1 MIEARNLVKRYGS
14 TMAVNDLSF
23 SIRPGLV
30 TGFLGPNGAGKTT
43 TMRMILGLDAPT
55 QGSVTVG
62 GRSYRDL
69 PAPMR
74 EVGALLDAKALH
86 GGRRARDHLLCLARS
101 NGIPRSR
108 VDEVLRIVGLEGV
121 ARRRAKGFSLGMGQR
136 LGIASALL
144 GDPAVLIFD
153 EPVNGLDP
161 DGIHWVRTL
170 LRALAAEG
178 RTVLVSSHLMS
189 EMALTAD
196 HLLVIGKGRLIADTS
211 VDEFVRSKFPAVGAR
226 PQPPGGRA
234 GRPLPGGR
242 CHRPGRDRP
251 RRHRDHRDGQRRGGK
266 AGRRPWHRPVRA
278 HPRPGLAGGGVH
290 GTDPRERGVPGGRGD
305 PVTGATI
312 ARTGPDHRAAFRAAT
327 FADVLRSE
335 WTKLRSVRS
344 TFWALTVTVV
354 LGVGLG
360 AVISAAAAHGYA
372 KSSVSDKLSWDP
384 TGVSLAGVAIAQ
396 LAIAVLGV
404 LCISSE
410 YSSGMIRTSLIAVPK
425 RGRVLAAK
433 SLVFAGVTFVVGEAT
448 SFTAFFAGQALIS
461 GHAPHAAL
469 GDPGV
474 ARAVAGAGL
483 YLTALAVLS
492 VAAGTLLRHP
502 AAAIAAMVAVLFV
515 LPGIAQAL
523 PDSWRN
529 PVTEFWPTQAGSQLT
544 SVHHSAHTLQPWPG
558 FGVMCL
564 FVAIVYAIAWTLLD
578 RRDA

>member
-1 MIEARNLVKRYGS
+1 MIEARHLVKRYGS
-14 TMAVNDLSF
+14 TVAVNDLAF

-86 GGRRARDHLLCLARS
+86 GGRRARDHLLCLAQS

-108 VDEVLRIVGLEGV
+108 VDEVLRIAGLEGV
-121 ARRRAKGFSLGMGQR
+121 ARRRAKGFSLGMSQR

-170 LRALAAEG
+170 MRALAAEG

-211 VDEFVRSKFPAVGAR
+211 VDEFVRSSSRQSVHVRSPQAAELAAR
-226 PQPPGGRA
+226 CRRGR
-234 GRPLPGGR
+234 R
-242 CHRPGRDRP
+242 HRPGRDRP

-290 GTDPRERGVPGGRGD
+290 GTDPRERGVPGGRGAPMTD
-305 PVTGATI
+305 AMI
-312 ARTGPDHRAAFRAAT
+312 ALTGPDHRAAFRAST
-327 FADVLRSE
+327 FGDVLRSE

-344 TFWALTVTVV
+344 TFWALTATVV

-360 AVISAAAAHGYA
+360 AVISAATAHGYA
-372 KSSVSDKLSWDP
+372 KSSVSGKLSWDP
-384 TGVSLAGVAIAQ
+384 TAVSLDGIGIAT

-433 SLVFAGVTFVVGEAT
+433 SLVFAVVTFVVGEAT

-474 ARAVAGAGL
+474 ARAVVGAGL
-483 YLTALAVLS
+483 ALTALAVLS

-502 AAAIAAMVAVLFV
+502 AAAIACMMAVLFV

-529 PVTEFWPTQAGSQLT
+529 PVTEFWPTQAGGQLA